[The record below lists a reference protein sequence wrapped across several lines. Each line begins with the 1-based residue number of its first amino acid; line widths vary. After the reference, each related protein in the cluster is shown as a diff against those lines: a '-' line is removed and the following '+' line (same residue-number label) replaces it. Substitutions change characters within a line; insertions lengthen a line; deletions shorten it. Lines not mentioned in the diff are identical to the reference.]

1 MTCHMFKTRYFHAL
15 KYRIRLINVINIFL
29 KLVPLIHEHVV
40 AISCG
45 ELFTVVNRF
54 LLKDG
59 QLWLC
64 AEQAK
69 QIWQCL
75 AENAVFASD
84 RESCFKWFSKLMG
97 EEPDLDPG
105 INKDFFENNI
115 LQLDPTLLTESG
127 IKCFERFFKAVN
139 TKEGK
144 LKPKRRSLLT
154 EDSDLIGLEYLW
166 KVVTLCSEDI
176 AARAI
181 ELLREVST
189 NLGPRLLAAQLEFHE
204 TYITECYD
212 RLRSHYDTVIG
223 IQRTEYNKELDIE
236 QMEKRIKAEAIKMC
250 RVIRVLHEYMSECDN
265 SFTDERKIL
274 PLHRAC
280 RGKHMVLV
288 VRFSSP
294 NRQVDDI
301 EIFTHSNDTLASLR
315 RQILRRIKP
324 GVHCKLELLVNG
336 EPLDVADDRKLLS
349 QVAFRD
355 KMVYISDLRHFCS
368 NRKLISNIFTR

>member
-1 MTCHMFKTRYFHAL
+1 M
-15 KYRIRLINVINIFL
+15 
-29 KLVPLIHEHVV
+29 
-40 AISCG
+40 
-45 ELFTVVNRF
+45 
-54 LLKDG
+54 
-59 QLWLC
+59 WLC

-115 LQLDPTLLTESG
+115 LQLEPTLLTESG

-144 LKPKRRSLLT
+144 LKAKRRCLLT
-154 EDSDLIGLEYLW
+154 EDPDLIGLEYLW
-166 KVVTLCSEDI
+166 KVVTLCPDDI

-189 NLGPRLLAAQLEFHE
+189 NLGPKLMGSQLEFHHS
-204 TYITECYD
+204 YIAECYD
-212 RLRSHYDTVIG
+212 RLRAYYDTVKIL
-223 IQRTEYNKELDIE
+223 QSQSDKDFSAEL
-236 QMEKRIKAEAIKMC
+236 KHTRIRAEAVKIC
-250 RVIRVLHEYMSECDN
+250 RVMHVLHEYISECDN
-265 SFTDERKIL
+265 GFVGERKIL

-280 RGKHMVLV
+280 RGKHLSLV

-294 NRQVDDI
+294 NRQVDDF
-301 EIFTHSNDTLASLR
+301 EVFTHSNDTLASLR
-315 RQILRRIKP
+315 KHILRRIKP
-324 GVHCKLELLVNG
+324 GVHCKLELYING
-336 EPLDVADDRKLLS
+336 EPLETSDDKKLLS
-349 QVAFRD
+349 QIALRD
-355 KMVYISDLRHFCS
+355 KMVSYA
-368 NRKLISNIFTR
+368 